1 MGVVLPAD
9 GASAREILLPGLFA
23 GVGGIT
29 FSPSSESESKVFDFS
44 LGFDFA
50 TSESLLLLMVFL
62 EVLLAGADGIAL
74 LSSSDSKVFDFFFL
88 GFDGAT
94 SESSSLLM
102 ALLDGR
108 GGGDGTLISEIG
120 GSGSTIFSSSSAK
133 LLKRLAILRLV
144 LYVALEG
151 LR

>member
-1 MGVVLPAD
+1 MELPAD
-9 GASAREILLPGLFA
+9 GALAMEILLPGLFA
-23 GVGGIT
+23 GMGGIT
-29 FSPSSESESKVFDFS
+29 FSLSSESESKVFDFFS
-44 LGFDFA
+44 LGFDGA
-50 TSESLLLLMVFL
+50 TSESLLLLMAFL

-74 LSSSDSKVFDFFFL
+74 LSSSDSKVFDVFFL

-108 GGGDGTLISEIG
+108 GGGDGDG

-144 LYVALEG
+144 LCVALEG

>member
-1 MGVVLPAD
+1 MELPAD
-9 GASAREILLPGLFA
+9 GALAMEILLPGLFA
-23 GVGGIT
+23 GMGGIP
-29 FSPSSESESKVFDFS
+29 FSLSSESESKVFDFFS
-44 LGFDFA
+44 LGFDGA
-50 TSESLLLLMVFL
+50 TSESLLLLMAFL

-74 LSSSDSKVFDFFFL
+74 LSSSDSKVFDVFFL

-108 GGGDGTLISEIG
+108 GGGDGTLILEIG
-120 GSGSTIFSSSSAK
+120 GSSSTIFSSSSAK

-144 LYVALEG
+144 LCVALEG

>member
-1 MGVVLPAD
+1 MELPAD
-9 GASAREILLPGLFA
+9 GALAMEILLPGLFA
-23 GVGGIT
+23 GV
-29 FSPSSESESKVFDFS
+29 SKVFDFFS
-44 LGFDFA
+44 LGFDGA
-50 TSESLLLLMVFL
+50 TSESLLLLMAFL

-74 LSSSDSKVFDFFFL
+74 LSSSDSKVFDVFFL

-108 GGGDGTLISEIG
+108 GGGDGTLILEIG

-144 LYVALEG
+144 LCVALEG